1 VHVVHELFLAHPAPV
16 AVLSNLIEK
25 VGSYAGFA
33 AVIGLAVLCALYFS
47 QARDVKR
54 LREWAGRA
62 PERAAEFELGGRT
75 PEATAVRT
83 GQPVTSGNVG
93 SAQPVSQP
101 TLPGVQPG
109 QAPAAAVAA
118 REGAQPVATPT
129 AAAATAN
136 AGSAAAAAAGQS
148 AATPAGA
155 AAGAAP
161 AAAGTAPAHAKAAPA
176 GAGAAAATNR
186 VAPATG
192 SQAAAAAPAA
202 TPARP
207 PGASPATGAPTATAA
222 AARAPATGA
231 PTGGGIGTALPGR
244 TGTGAKVLPARP
256 VPQRP
261 RPVINGGGTGL
272 IPPPKQLRDRPWTAP
287 RYLALIVA
295 GVIVLGLGGAVGVVA
310 LTGGNKKSSSAGSQG
325 PVELPTAKQK
335 SSARS
340 HRPAAPPIDPSTVTV
355 SVLNATQVTGL
366 ASRFGQKVSAAGF
379 RLGNVATASQQQRAE
394 SVVLY
399 RPGNSR
405 QARAVARRLG
415 MSQIEPADAQSGT
428 LAGAATVI
436 VVVGADRSRG

>member
-1 VHVVHELFLAHPAPV
+1 MHVVHELFLAHPAPV
-16 AVLSNLIEK
+16 AVLSHLIET

-33 AVIGLAVLCALYFS
+33 AIIGLAVLSALYFS
-47 QARDVKR
+47 QARDLKR

-62 PERAAEFELGGRT
+62 PERAAEFEVGGRT
-75 PEATAVRT
+75 PEAAAVRT
-83 GQPVTSGNVG
+83 GQPATSGNVG
-93 SAQPVSQP
+93 PAQPVSQP

-109 QAPAAAVAA
+109 EAPAAAAAAAAA
-118 REGAQPVATPT
+118 RPGAQPVAAPAP
-129 AAAATAN
+129 AAVTAN
-136 AGSAAAAAAGQS
+136 AGSAAAAAGGQR

-161 AAAGTAPAHAKAAPA
+161 AAAGAAAPATAKAAPA
-176 GAGAAAATNR
+176 AAAAPATNR
-186 VAPATG
+186 AAPTTG
-192 SQAAAAAPAA
+192 SQAAAAAPPR
-202 TPARP
+202 PASAP
-207 PGASPATGAPTATAA
+207 PATGAPAATAP
-222 AARAPATGA
+222 AARAPATAAAG
-231 PTGGGIGTALPGR
+231 TGTVAPGR

-261 RPVINGGGTGL
+261 RPVINGDAGGTGL
-272 IPPPKQLRDRPWTAP
+272 IPPPKQRRGRPWTAP

-310 LTGGNKKSSSAGSQG
+310 LTGGNKKSSNAGSQG
-325 PVELPTAKQK
+325 PVELPTTKQK
-335 SSARS
+335 SSPRS

-366 ASRFGQKVSAAGF
+366 ASRFGQKVSTAGF

-405 QARAVARRLG
+405 QARVVARRLG
-415 MSQIEPADAQSGT
+415 ISQIEPADAQSAT
-428 LAGAATVI
+428 LAGAATVV